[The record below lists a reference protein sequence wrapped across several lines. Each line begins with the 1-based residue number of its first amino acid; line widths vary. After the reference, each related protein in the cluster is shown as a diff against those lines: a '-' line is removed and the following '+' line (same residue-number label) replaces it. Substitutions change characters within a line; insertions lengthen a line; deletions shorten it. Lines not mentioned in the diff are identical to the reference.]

1 MRRKPPPPGREEAQP
16 PRRGQRLCSVL
27 HGSQLLVPSP
37 FPPPLL
43 PCPLEDREGTGRRR
57 HGHQPRLLS
66 VPAHHQLVLQDGRC
80 GPRRP
85 TAPRPGPP
93 PLVPG
98 SALQPGLCS
107 PGPPYVCLK
116 MLPQPHDVFT
126 PSCLLLS
133 QFDTWWEEE
142 MGLRGAVANCTGGG
156 KFRHNC
162 SGPAAPAAWGA
173 GAGTGRAASSWST
186 DATEQRLRVPLRPA
200 PAASSLAGPGRAGL
214 DFSHQIQCPSCS
226 QEAEGLGLAILTPWE
241 TGEACQLSLQTQ
253 ARGAPEL

>member
-1 MRRKPPPPGREEAQP
+1 MDTSPGSSRSLPITNSFSKMVGVVPAAPPPPARAHLPWSPAQAHLP
-16 PRRGQRLCSVL
+16 W
-27 HGSQLLVPSP
+27 SP
-37 FPPPLL
+37 ARAHL
-43 PCPLEDREGTGRRR
+43 PWARP
-57 HGHQPRLLS
+57 
-66 VPAHHQLVLQDGRC
+66 VPAS
-80 GPRRP
+80 
-85 TAPRPGPP
+85 PP
-93 PLVPG
+93 FRG
-98 SALQPGLCS
+98 CS

-142 MGLRGAVANCTGGG
+142 MGLRGAVANCSGGG

>member
-1 MRRKPPPPGREEAQP
+1 
-16 PRRGQRLCSVL
+16 
-27 HGSQLLVPSP
+27 
-37 FPPPLL
+37 
-43 PCPLEDREGTGRRR
+43 
-57 HGHQPRLLS
+57 
-66 VPAHHQLVLQDGRC
+66 
-80 GPRRP
+80 
-85 TAPRPGPP
+85 
-93 PLVPG
+93 
-98 SALQPGLCS
+98 
-107 PGPPYVCLK
+107 
-116 MLPQPHDVFT
+116 
-126 PSCLLLS
+126 
-133 QFDTWWEEE
+133 
-142 MGLRGAVANCTGGG
+142 MGLRGAVANCSGGG

-186 DATEQRLRVPLRPA
+186 DATEQRLRVPLRPV